1 MSADKEYYIEWKHSR
16 DPEAAAKAKFQKSVE
31 AFFDDGAVPP
41 KRDLAKEA
49 RVKELT
55 MRTTKLF
62 ERSSSLHNP
71 DKTQVGIFFDAEG
84 HEGMTQDDRQE
95 IERLSHASNPIFYP
109 KTYSSVS
116 SMQEEYKEEHYKT
129 HTKAEHGADQ
139 YVGEETSK
147 EHNLRRTVISEYSNA
162 IHNNTVFINPRFM
175 SC

>member
-109 KTYSSVS
+109 KTYSS
-116 SMQEEYKEEHYKT
+116 EEYKEEHYKT